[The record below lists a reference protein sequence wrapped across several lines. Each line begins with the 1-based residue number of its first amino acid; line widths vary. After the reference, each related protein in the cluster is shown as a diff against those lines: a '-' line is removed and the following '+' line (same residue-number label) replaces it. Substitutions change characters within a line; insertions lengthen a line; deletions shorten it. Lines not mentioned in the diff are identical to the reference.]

1 MILAH
6 SNVHLTLDT
15 SPSFAAHAFE
25 PTNLIPARGAV
36 QARIRRAVVDV
47 DLTRDASVTLA
58 TVADERVIQ
67 IDATVSA
74 DRAARITETVVQR
87 SLALESHK
95 AGSALAGEPFQLIHA
110 GSSVLA
116 GLRRAIVDRMLTLL
130 ACVPWFTGTS
140 VPVYL
145 VDALAVVLARF
156 ASALVNVRLAGSS
169 SPSRMTDA
177 LVAEQIVHAYPVQT
191 RIPRA
196 QVYLLVAPFAR
207 ESRRAVAVEV
217 SH

>member
-1 MILAH
+1 M
-6 SNVHLTLDT
+6 DT
-15 SPSFAAHAFE
+15 GPSFAAHAFE
-25 PTNLIPARGAV
+25 PTNLVPARGAIQTRV
-36 QARIRRAVVDV
+36 RRAVVDV
-47 DLTRDASVTLA
+47 DLTRDTGVTFA

-87 SLALESHK
+87 SFALESHK
-95 AGSALAGEPFQLIHA
+95 AGSALAGESFQLIHA
-110 GSSVLA
+110 GPPVLA
-116 GLRRAIVDRMLTLL
+116 GLRRAIVDRVLTLL
-130 ACVPWFTGTS
+130 ACVPWFAGTS

-156 ASALVNVRLAGSS
+156 AGALVDVRLAGSS

-177 LVAEQIVHAYPVQT
+177 LVAEQIINAYPVQT

-196 QVYLLVAPFAR
+196 QVYLLVTPFAR
-207 ESRRAVAVEV
+207 ESRRAVAAEV